1 MEKERQEIR
10 EQIKQIQEM
19 YDQVKGQKKQTLG
32 QLTLLQRKINLQNR
46 YLGNINKELRF
57 INDDIYLSTLEIMR
71 LQRQLDTLKAQYAKS
86 VVYAYK
92 NRSTYDY
99 LNFIFSASSF
109 NDAIKRIE
117 YLKGYR
123 TFRQQQVNNIIQT
136 QQLIEQRKQ
145 QQIGRKTEKNEALKN
160 QAKQV
165 QVLEDQKKEKDNV
178 MAKLKGQEKDLQKQL
193 ADKRKRDRQLQNAIT
208 AIVRREMEEA
218 KRKREAEAKANEK
231 KNAATNKPDADP
243 AAENSNAT
251 TSVANSGT
259 AARPKSYLDF
269 SASDVALNSSFEK
282 SRGKLP
288 WPVDKGVVSIPF
300 GRSHVGDTKLY
311 MDNPGITIATPS
323 AGTVVKNVFDGEV
336 AGVYN
341 LGDAMAVTIRHGKYF
356 TTYSNLSSVS
366 VNKGDPVKTGQSIG
380 RAAKADDGDGGQV
393 DFILMV
399 ETKNVDPEPCLHR

>member
-1 MEKERQEIR
+1 
-10 EQIKQIQEM
+10 
-19 YDQVKGQKKQTLG
+19 
-32 QLTLLQRKINLQNR
+32 
-46 YLGNINKELRF
+46 
-57 INDDIYLSTLEIMR
+57 
-71 LQRQLDTLKAQYAKS
+71 
-86 VVYAYK
+86 VYAYK

-399 ETKNVDPEPCLHR
+399 ETKNVDPEPWLHR